1 MKYPLGEELILGEKG
16 KAKKKEKLLK
26 ARREAALKVCQVGLE
41 DPYTHLSRFFITLP
55 VGGM

>member
-26 ARREAALKVCQVGLE
+26 ARREEALKVCQVGLE
-41 DPYTHLSRFFITLP
+41 DPYTHLSRFSITLP